1 MPQPLARV
9 LTALLL
15 LTASPAAAFRLQRLP
30 ALKDNLADSSTEISS
45 VAGLSNGGYVVAAT
59 LDLHPD
65 SSVMAQVFGRDGQRI
80 GPELRCGEG
89 PGASQIGRGR
99 VIASGDGFVLA
110 CESYHARGDALTT
123 VEFRR
128 YDHDG
133 KPLGPPVVVGDQL
146 FTQLVGLHQ
155 GVDGSFLLHLSQND
169 GVEVSENV
177 GRVYDADG
185 QQTSS
190 FQSGHFAIQGIL
202 PMEDG
207 FLVASRGRGRG
218 KRKAY
223 GPVLVQRLATDGS
236 PRGPLRRLGRTSTA
250 LSVFL
255 IPGPG
260 GRSALSWRTTKRAS
274 REEFAHVLLL
284 DASGTYD
291 GPAWTVPVPRL
302 GLPDETA
309 GPVVAALPAEDGFAL
324 LWTPVALV
332 RHKPDKP
339 WQDWPTVWEYHAL
352 VQRYSATGRPL
363 GRTVEIGTMASL
375 DQQVAFLPRTGN
387 FLVSGVERSGWEDWR
402 GTRTLWRIDL
412 ASSSGRTSP

>member
-1 MPQPLARV
+1 MRRRLART
-9 LTALLL
+9 LTTLLL
-15 LTASPAAAFRLQRLP
+15 LAASPAAAFRVQRLP

-59 LDLHPD
+59 LDLYTD
-65 SSVMAQVFGRDGQRI
+65 TRVMAQVFGRDGQRI

-110 CESYHARGDALTT
+110 CESYHAGSDTLTT

-146 FTQLVGLHQ
+146 FTQLLGLHQ
-155 GVDGSFLLHLSQND
+155 GVVGSFLLHLSQND

-185 QQTSS
+185 QQV
-190 FQSGHFAIQGIL
+190 SGFRSDHFAVQGVL
-202 PMEDG
+202 PLEDG
-207 FLVASRGRGRG
+207 FLVASRGPGRG
-218 KRKAY
+218 KGKAY

-236 PRGPLRRLGRTSTA
+236 SRGPLRRLGRTSTA
-250 LSVFL
+250 LPVFL

-260 GRSALSWRTTKRAS
+260 GRSALSWRTTKRVS

-284 DASGTYD
+284 HASGAYD
-291 GPAWTVPVPRL
+291 GPTVTVPVPRL
-302 GLPDETA
+302 GLGDETA
-309 GPVVAALPAEDGFAL
+309 GPVVAALPAKDGFAL
-324 LWTPVALV
+324 LWTPEALV

-339 WQDWPTVWEYHAL
+339 WQDWPTVWEHHAL
-352 VQRYSATGRPL
+352 VQRYSATGRPI
-363 GRTVEIGTMASL
+363 GRIVEIGTMASL
-375 DQQVAFLPRTGN
+375 DQQLAFLPRTAS
-387 FLVSGVERSGWEDWR
+387 FVVSGAERSGWEDWR

-412 ASSSGRTSP
+412 ASTPGRTSP